1 MRLNDRLNQLRVL
14 FGWPS
19 GVVFAK
25 VDFKKAFGGE
35 DVHRQAAVP
44 ECDAELQLGL
54 PLQADFAALNG
65 DFEYALKGGVGH
77 TSGVQKAKPPLFHC
91 KLLKMTA
98 DEPYHDVYFFGGAD
112 RDAEFRIF
120 KFS

>member
-44 ECDAELQLGL
+44 EC
-54 PLQADFAALNG
+54 